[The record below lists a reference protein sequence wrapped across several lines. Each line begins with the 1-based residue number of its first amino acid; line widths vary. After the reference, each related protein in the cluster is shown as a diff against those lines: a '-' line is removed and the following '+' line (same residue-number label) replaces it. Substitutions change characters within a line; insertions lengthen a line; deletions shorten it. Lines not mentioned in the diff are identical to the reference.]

1 LEEKED
7 LQMPEPQDKTV
18 LVVDDEDDVRDY
30 FADILR
36 DAGFNVVTAA
46 DGEEALEQ
54 VRMKKPDFISLDL
67 VMPRKS
73 GIRFLYELRHNKEW
87 VNIPVVIVTAHAHD
101 SLGKKDLKDIFED
114 KSFSGP
120 KFYLEKPIDE
130 ETYVRMVCE
139 NLGIEYEEQEGTE
152 TIEKK
157 RSELKDLIKD
167 ADPKTIA
174 EMLERL
180 KKKR

>member
-1 LEEKED
+1 
-7 LQMPEPQDKTV
+7 MPRPEDKTI

-30 FADILR
+30 FADILK

-46 DGEEALEQ
+46 DGEEALER
-54 VRMKKPDFISLDL
+54 VREKPPDFISLDL

-73 GIRFLYELRHNKEW
+73 GIKFLYELRHNRDW

-101 SLGKKDLKDIFED
+101 KLGKRDFKDIFED

-130 ETYVRMVCE
+130 ETYVRMICE
-139 NLGIEYEEQEGTE
+139 NVGVEYEEPERP
-152 TIEKK
+152 EKTQK
-157 RSELKDLIKD
+157 QRKEVEDLIKD
-167 ADPKTIA
+167 ADPETIS
-174 EMLERL
+174 EILKRL
-180 KKKR
+180 KGKG

>member
-1 LEEKED
+1 
-7 LQMPEPQDKTV
+7 MPKPEDKTI

-30 FADILR
+30 FADILT

-46 DGEEALEQ
+46 DGEEALAR
-54 VRMKKPDFISLDL
+54 VREKPPDFISLDL

-101 SLGKKDLKDIFED
+101 NLGKKDLRDIIED
-114 KSFSGP
+114 KSFRGP

-130 ETYVRMVCE
+130 DTYIRMICE
-139 NLGIEYEEQEGTE
+139 NIGIEYEDAKREDAADKQ
-152 TIEKK
+152 
-157 RSELKDLIKD
+157 RSEIEDLIKD
-167 ADPKTIA
+167 ADPETISDV
-174 EMLERL
+174 LKFL

>member
-1 LEEKED
+1 MAK
-7 LQMPEPQDKTV
+7 PQDKTI

-36 DAGFNVVTAA
+36 DAGFNVETAA
-46 DGEEALEQ
+46 DGDEALQ
-54 VRMKKPDFISLDL
+54 KVRENKPDFISLDL

-73 GIRFLYELRHNKEW
+73 GIKFLYELRHKRAW

-101 SLGKKDLKDIFED
+101 KLGRKDLQNILED

-130 ETYVRMVCE
+130 DTYVRTVCE
-139 NLGIEYEEQEGTE
+139 NVGVDYEEPEQKVDD
-152 TIEKK
+152 EKK
-157 RSELKDLIKD
+157 KKELEKLIKD
-167 ADPKTIA
+167 ADPKTVSEVLRI
-174 EMLERL
+174 L
-180 KKKR
+180 KGEG